1 MGKVISIFNVTK
13 EVKNGL
19 ELKDIP
25 LVKKIKLYIKESL
38 EVNGT
43 PAGTTFHDI
52 YKLIGN
58 QTVIVEYDTHFL
70 FTLPLLDLPD
80 FINKRQPPMISITIC
95 GWLNDEQYGDFVL
108 NISFSVE
115 NKAIFFKQ
123 VTTDY

>member
-1 MGKVISIFNVTK
+1 MGDVISIFNIAK
-13 EVKNGL
+13 EVKDEL
-19 ELKDIP
+19 ELEDIP
-25 LVKKIKLYIKESL
+25 LVKKIRLYLKESL
-38 EVNGT
+38 LANGT

-95 GWLNDEQYGDFVL
+95 GWLNDKQYGGFVL
-108 NISFSVE
+108 NICFSVE
-115 NKAIFFKQ
+115 NKVILFKQ
-123 VTTDY
+123 VTVSE